1 MSPARRAAK
10 RAPGSRARRPLRQ
23 RTAKPQTSAR
33 RTGPIRIALLHGPN
47 LNLLGTRAPEI
58 YGTTTL
64 PEIEAEMTRRAEA
77 RGAELR
83 SAQSNFEGELVA
95 LIQLARNWADAIVI
109 NPGAYTHTSVAI
121 RDAIEAVGLPTV
133 EVHLSNIHARE
144 EFRARSITAARC
156 IGQISGFGPQS
167 YYLGLDAA
175 LSHVE
180 ASRRSHGEAGKRQKR
195 SKRR

>member
-1 MSPARRAAK
+1 MARGK
-10 RAPGSRARRPLRQ
+10 GRRPLRQ
-23 RTAKPQTSAR
+23 GRPKRQATPRKP

-64 PEIEAEMTRRAEA
+64 AEIEAEMMQRAQA

-95 LIQLARNWADAIVI
+95 LIQLARDWADAIVI
-109 NPGAYTHTSVAI
+109 NPGAYTHTSIAI

-144 EFRARSITAARC
+144 PFRAHSITAARC
-156 IGQISGFGPQS
+156 IGQITGFGAQS

-180 ASRRSHGEAGKRQKR
+180 GSRRSHGEDGKRQKR
-195 SKRR
+195 THQRQRR